1 MLYIWK
7 QNNFELLLHILDFFI
22 HNYDQILHKEI
33 YFVIGIIL
41 SISIRY
47 LHEKNLKLIVVI
59 KLCTTLIL
67 RLL

>member
-1 MLYIWK
+1 MTKSSMKKIEEIK
-7 QNNFELLLHILDFFI
+7 
-22 HNYDQILHKEI
+22 I

-47 LHEKNLKLIVVI
+47 LHEENLKLIVVI